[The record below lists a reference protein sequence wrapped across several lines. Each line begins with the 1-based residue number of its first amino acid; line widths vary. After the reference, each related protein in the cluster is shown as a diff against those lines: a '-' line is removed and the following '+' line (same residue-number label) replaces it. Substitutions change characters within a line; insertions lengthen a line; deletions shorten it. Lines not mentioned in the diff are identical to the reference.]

1 MLRESIMQLK
11 IILSSTN
18 LTPQQDKE
26 IRAELSAL
34 EQQLKLENLIKNL
47 NSQPGISTY
56 GSYFEDYSDIKIDS
70 YHK

>member
-1 MLRESIMQLK
+1 MQLK